1 MKIATILILLF
12 ICISTASGQGNTP
25 KTVGVIYELSD
36 CIYHYLA
43 ESSMSDNYEKSYPQ
57 HDSINEIIEGLL
69 DKEIK
74 KIIGME
80 VHKLPFSLIEISD
93 MIRKDSLG
101 PVSSFDMIMVITEEG
116 ITKEIGIIAP
126 NVYVSTE
133 ITYKGRG
140 IITGFGRRA
149 QIYANLGVELIN
161 ISNNKRMIYD
171 LKEHIL
177 STEGQ
182 YIAINRTMSKFF
194 SPGENK
200 KEFSQERIIEI
211 ERILLEMYR
220 IQVKRIFDPYV
231 LNQTV
236 TQLFK

>member
-1 MKIATILILLF
+1 MKIITIIILLF
-12 ICISTASGQGNTP
+12 IGISIAPGQTIAP

-36 CIYHYLA
+36 CINHYLA

-80 VHKLPFSLIEISD
+80 VHKLKFSLKEISD
-93 MIRKDSLG
+93 MIREDSIG
-101 PVSSFDMIMVITEEG
+101 PISSYDMIMVITEEG
-116 ITKEIGIIAP
+116 ITNANG
-126 NVYVSTE
+126 YVVK
-133 ITYKGRG
+133 TYKGRG

-182 YIAINRTMSKFF
+182 YRAINRTMSKFF

-200 KEFSQERIIEI
+200 KEFSNERIIEI

-231 LNQTV
+231 LSKTV